1 MTPTAGVQW
10 LVRQALR
17 KGLRG
22 REWLIFPLLLL
33 YWLSPVDLMPILPVD
48 DLIVTVLG
56 ILLYRFLRKD
66 FNLGDMKDAPNV
78 IDVKGKV
85 IR

>member
-1 MTPTAGVQW
+1 MTPAAGLQW
-10 LVRQALR
+10 VVRKALR

-22 REWLIFPLLLL
+22 REWLIFPLLLV
-33 YWLSPVDLMPILPVD
+33 YWLSPIDLMPFLPID
-48 DLIVTVLG
+48 DLILTALG
-56 ILLYRFLRKD
+56 ILFYRFLRKD
-66 FNLGDMKDAPNV
+66 TIHPAASEV

>member
-1 MTPTAGVQW
+1 MTPAAGLQW
-10 LVRQALR
+10 VVRRALR

-22 REWLIFPLLLL
+22 REWLVFPLLLV
-33 YWLSPVDLMPILPVD
+33 YWLSPVDLMPFIPID
-48 DLIVTVLG
+48 DLILTVLG
-56 ILLYRFLRKD
+56 ILFYRFMRQ
-66 FNLGDMKDAPNV
+66 DAAKPDTPEV